1 MTGKPDILVFDRLL
15 AGIVDKIA
23 AFGQPRPAWL
33 APSLD
38 ALVAEHGPRVRGIA
52 TSGGTGASAALMD
65 RLPALEIV
73 SCFGVG
79 YDAIDVA
86 HATKRGIKVTN
97 TPGVLSDA
105 TAETAMALMIALLR
119 RVVASDRYLRAGKW
133 LEKPYPLADQL
144 AGRRVG
150 IFGLGRIGKEIA
162 ARSVAF
168 KMSVSYCGR
177 TVQKDQP
184 YRHVPTI
191 LDLARSVDVLVLS
204 APGTA
209 ATRNIVDRA
218 VMAALGP
225 KGALINVARGSLV
238 DEPVMVEM
246 LASGA
251 LGGAG
256 LDVYADEPRVPPALF
271 ALENVVLLPHVGSA
285 THETR
290 AAMGQLVVDNLAA
303 HFAGKKPL
311 TPVN

>member
-1 MTGKPDILVFDRLL
+1 VTDKPDILVFDRLL

-23 AFGQPRPAWL
+23 AFGRPHPAWA
-33 APSLD
+33 APSLE
-38 ALVAEHGPRVRGIA
+38 ALVTEHGARVRGIA
-52 TSGGTGASAALMD
+52 TSGSTGASAALMD
-65 RLPALEIV
+65 RLPKLEIV

-79 YDAIDVA
+79 YDAIDVK
-86 HATKRGIKVTN
+86 HATKRGIVVTN

-105 TAETAMALMIALLR
+105 TAETALALLMALLR
-119 RVVASDRYLRAGKW
+119 RVVAADRYLRAGKW

-150 IFGLGRIGKEIA
+150 ILGLGRIGKEIA
-162 ARSVAF
+162 ARCAAF
-168 KMSVSYCGR
+168 KMTVAYCGR
-177 TVQKDQP
+177 TRQPDQP
-184 YRHVPTI
+184 YRYFASI
-191 LDLARSVDVLVLS
+191 GDMARNVDVLILS

-209 ATRNIVDRA
+209 ETRRIVDRA

-238 DEPVMVEM
+238 DEAAMVEM

-256 LDVYADEPRVPPALF
+256 LDVYESEPRVPPALF

-303 HFAGKKPL
+303 HFAGKKAL
-311 TPVN
+311 TPVS